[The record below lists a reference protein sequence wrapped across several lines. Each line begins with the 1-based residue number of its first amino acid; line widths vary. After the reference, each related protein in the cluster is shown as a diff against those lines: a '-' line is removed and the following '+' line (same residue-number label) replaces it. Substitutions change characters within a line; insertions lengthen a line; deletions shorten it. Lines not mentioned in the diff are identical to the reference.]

1 MVKSKTKT
9 DVATARLCVVQ
20 TASKAR
26 CEKSQVL
33 SLKALGL
40 GKIGKKVVVKDD
52 GCIRGLLRK
61 VAHLVRVEDAQ

>member
-1 MVKSKTKT
+1 MAKSKAKM
-9 DVATARLCVVQ
+9 DVAAARLCVIQ

-33 SLKALGL
+33 SLRALGL
-40 GKIGKKVVVKDD
+40 GKIGKKVMVKDD

-61 VAHLVRVEDAQ
+61 VSHLVKVEDAQ